1 MIKKIQSIFS
11 KVLYVSKLTKVKNKK
26 YRIAASVMLSNLAVG
41 MDVLIIVL
49 FASILNNEIYYE
61 NETIVSFF
69 DFMIS
74 NIYLLPFLVVFRF
87 SFLFIERLNIEDLS
101 LKVNESLKNYLLTLS
116 FEKGNM
122 SSNDS
127 YYFINQVSMHA
138 SAFYRSFTIFI
149 SLSL

>member
-74 NIYLLPFLVVFRF
+74 NVYLLPFLVVFRF

-127 YYFINQVSMHA
+127 YYFINQVSMLWKIKL
-138 SAFYRSFTIFI
+138 SF
-149 SLSL
+149 SN